1 MADAMLR
8 GYTEMLDTD
17 YDGQNVLIEDDLALR
32 NQIREELTREDI
44 DWDEQ
49 ADLPRDP
56 YEDALLRERPER
68 RRLKRDL
75 EREALLRLEEA
86 AKTSAD
92 FRYIVSWWNRLDANR
107 ERRER

>member
-56 YEDALLRERPER
+56 YEDALLRERP
-68 RRLKRDL
+68 
-75 EREALLRLEEA
+75 
-86 AKTSAD
+86 
-92 FRYIVSWWNRLDANR
+92 
-107 ERRER
+107 

>member
-32 NQIREELTREDI
+32 NRIRVELTREDL
-44 DWDEQ
+44 DFEEQ
-49 ADLPRDP
+49 GDLPQDP
-56 YEDALLRERPER
+56 YEEALLRERPER

-75 EREALLRLEEA
+75 EQEALLRLEEA

-92 FRYIVSWWNRLDANR
+92 FRYIVS
-107 ERRER
+107 